1 LSGQDNAQTRRTKA
15 RNHKRQT
22 RFARKPARM
31 LAQLV
36 ADAGGS
42 DPVLRNEEARP
53 PPSGQVPYLAGIDG
67 LRALAVLAV
76 LVYHARPSWL
86 PGGFLGVE
94 VFFVISG
101 FLITRSL
108 LEEWQRTGTISL
120 RGFWLRRARRLLPAL
135 FLLLAAVMTYAFL
148 FEAEALSSLRVD
160 VLAALGYVT
169 NWQLILD
176 HESYFES
183 FQKPSMLRHL
193 WSLAVE
199 EQFYIVWPVI
209 LAAGLRFGS
218 KRLLLI
224 FLIVC
229 IAASALAMA
238 VLYNPGGD
246 ASRVYYGTDTRASG
260 LLCGAALAFCINS
273 RATFSRG
280 WSIGINLLGVLSLA
294 LLGAIALSLHDDQ
307 SALYKGG
314 FLLAGLAT
322 IAMLLPLTRP
332 GPLSG
337 LLGCAPLR
345 WLGQRSYGIYLWHWP
360 VSLLT
365 WPSEA
370 SLATVGTQL
379 FATVAL
385 ATVSYELVERPVR
398 TGAISRA
405 LGDVHAWP
413 ELSLPRR
420 AGLMVAGTCLA
431 VALPSLVGVGLLAK
445 TPEAPAYLKLESL
458 RLRTEVDAESGG
470 AMPESAL
477 LRRAQSGVNRMS
489 TRGCSPPGGST
500 FVSAGCGVLSGGT
513 QAPDPMAAAP
523 ATAGPPEPPP
533 EVTQA
538 PASATPPP
546 KSRVPASVRVT
557 AIGDSVMLGA
567 ATELAASIASLDID
581 ATISRQTSDIIS
593 LLRQR
598 EATGYLGNV
607 VVVHAGN
614 NGTITTRQF
623 DEIMAVI
630 GPDRRVV
637 FLNVQVPKT
646 WQDSNNAVIGQS
658 VQRYANATIV
668 DWFGASAGNAELF
681 IRDGVHLTRS
691 GAELFTRLV
700 VAAITGN

>member
-1 LSGQDNAQTRRTKA
+1 LSGQDNAQTRQTKA
-15 RNHKRQT
+15 RNRKQQT
-22 RFARKPARM
+22 PFVRKQARM

-36 ADAGGS
+36 PDDWGS
-42 DPVLRNEEARP
+42 DPVVRKEEPRP
-53 PPSGQVPYLAGIDG
+53 PPSGQAYMAGIDG

-76 LVYHARPSWL
+76 LVYHTRPGWL

-108 LEEWQRTGTISL
+108 LEEWQRTGAISL

-135 FLLLAAVMTYAFL
+135 FLLLAAVMIYASL
-148 FEAEALSSLRVD
+148 FEAEALFSLRVD

-169 NWQLILD
+169 NWQLIVD
-176 HESYFES
+176 HQSYFES

-209 LAAGLRFGS
+209 LLAGLRFGS
-218 KRLLLI
+218 KRLMLILL
-224 FLIVC
+224 LVG

-238 VLYNPGGD
+238 VLYDPGGD

-260 LLCGAALAFCINS
+260 LLCGAALAFCITR
-273 RATFSRG
+273 RATFSRS
-280 WSIGINLLGVLSLA
+280 WSIGIDLLGVLSLG
-294 LLGAIALSLHDDQ
+294 LLGAIALSLHEDQ
-307 SALYKGG
+307 SALYRGG

-322 IAMLLPLTRP
+322 IATLLPLTRP

-337 LLGCAPLR
+337 LLGGAPLR
-345 WLGQRSYGIYLWHWP
+345 WLGLRSYGIYLWHWP

-365 WPSEA
+365 WPSEP
-370 SLATVGTQL
+370 SLAAVGAQL

-385 ATVSYELVERPVR
+385 AAVSYELVERPVR

-413 ELSLPRR
+413 ELSLPRQ

-431 VALPSLVGVGLLAK
+431 VALPSLVAVGLLGK
-445 TPEAPAYLKLESL
+445 TPEAPAYFKLESV
-458 RLRTEVDAESGG
+458 RLRTEVEAKGRG
-470 AMPESAL
+470 AMPESTR
-477 LRRAQSGVNRMS
+477 LRIYSGVNRMR
-489 TRGCSPPGGST
+489 TLGCSPPGRST
-500 FVSAGCGVLSGGT
+500 FVSAGCGELSGA

-523 ATAGPPEPPP
+523 AAAEPPEPPP

-538 PASATPPP
+538 PASSTTPPA

-567 ATELAASIASLDID
+567 ATELAGSIASLDFD
-581 ATISRQTSDIIS
+581 AAISRQTSDIIS

-598 EATGYLGNV
+598 EATGHLANV

-614 NGTITTRQF
+614 NGTITARQF

-630 GPDRRVV
+630 GPDRRGA

-646 WQDSNNAVIGQS
+646 WQDSNNAVIGQG

-681 IRDGVHLTRS
+681 IRDGVHLSRS

-700 VAAITGN
+700 VAAIPGN